1 MTAAVIHIAHQV
13 QKLRF
18 IEAKLLVKDK
28 QPARA
33 GTRYSGTVKF
43 HALSILP
50 VW

>member
-1 MTAAVIHIAHQV
+1 MTAALTRTAPQV
-13 QKLRF
+13 QKFRF
-18 IEAKLLVKDK
+18 REAKLLVKDK